1 MNSETTALILS
12 GGDYSLHVS
21 PEAHALKQAILSAS
35 SDVMKVDDKNE
46 SSNAAHHVRKLASLR
61 ILVEKS
67 RKEVKAPVLE
77 TSRMIDQIAN
87 SFLSEFLVEETR
99 IKNLMGD
106 YAESVAELA
115 RQREIEERKAFDAA
129 RLARETAEAAQEAAE
144 QSNRISDIINAKKA
158 AEACQEALTA
168 KFEASSELAAT
179 KVADGVRFVWDF
191 EVISMKD
198 LQQGAPEFVKVEYK
212 RREILAWLKSLEENE
227 DRDAAAI
234 ASQIGILA
242 YKIPSISTR

>member
-1 MNSETTALILS
+1 MNPETTALILS
-12 GGDYSLHVS
+12 GGNYSLHVS
-21 PEAHALKQAILSAS
+21 PEARALKQAILSAS

-46 SSNAAHHVRKLASLR
+46 SSTAAHHVRKLASLR

-87 SFLSEFLVEETR
+87 SFLAEILDEETR

-129 RLARETAEAAQEAAE
+129 RLARESAEAAQEVAE
-144 QSNRISDIINAKKA
+144 QSNRISDIINAKMA
-158 AEACQEALTA
+158 AEACQDALAA

-179 KVADGVRFVWDF
+179 KVADGIRFVWDF
-191 EVISMKD
+191 EVISIKD